1 MFTDRLR
8 EIMQTNNITAY
19 RIAKVTGISQGLMAE
34 YHRGDK
40 IPTVNNLI
48 KIADY
53 LGCSVDYLLGRTD
66 NPLES
71 LSKALNSP
79 QSAGAV
85 TLPSDAIKTAQE
97 AAEAQGEETVQFIE
111 RAITTQAERDRVQR
125 IINKQSKKGGE

>member
-53 LGCSVDYLLGRTD
+53 LGCSVDYLLGRID

-71 LSKALNSP
+71 LSKAPNSP
-79 QSAGAV
+79 QGAGAV

>member
-66 NPLES
+66 NLLES
-71 LSKALNSP
+71 PSKALNSP
-79 QSAGAV
+79 QSTGAV

-97 AAEAQGEETVQFIE
+97 AAEAQGEETAQFIE

>member
-66 NPLES
+66 NLLES
-71 LSKALNSP
+71 PSKAPNSP

-85 TLPSDAIKTAQE
+85 ALPSDAIKTAQE

-125 IINKQSKKGGE
+125 IINKQSKRGGE